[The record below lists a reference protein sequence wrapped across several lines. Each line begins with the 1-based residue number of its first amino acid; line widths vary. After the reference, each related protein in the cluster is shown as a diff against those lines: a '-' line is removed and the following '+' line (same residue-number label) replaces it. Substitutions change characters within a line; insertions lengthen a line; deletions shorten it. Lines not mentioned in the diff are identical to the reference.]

1 VSGARTSTATVAG
14 AGVRPSTFVELS
26 GQILCIAEPDA
37 TLTWTNTVFD
47 RALGYRAGELVGKS
61 LLGLAHP
68 DDRALAD
75 AVGGLPPDG
84 GEVAGVRVRMRSAR
98 GSWRWLEWTVR
109 VDAGRGRLYGAARD
123 VTDRLV
129 AEASLRESEARLRAI
144 LEHSPSAIFVEDLE
158 GRYQLVNSEWSRL
171 TGVSP
176 GEAVGRNASEMWPD
190 TAQAITVDDRHVLAE
205 QGALVTDER
214 RRTADGVRDYMF
226 VRFLLR
232 DAEGTPTGIAGIAT
246 DITER
251 KVAERALAE
260 RESVLDTV
268 LQASPDII
276 SIMDRHGRIRQ
287 ESRAQR
293 TMLGYG
299 DAAPEADMF
308 ALVHPDDFP
317 AVAQTFVDLVEGNTE
332 HVQMRYR
339 VRHADGRW
347 LVFDSRGRALLDE
360 HNRFDGAALVSRDVT
375 AKLES
380 DTKLQAAREAAENAS
395 SAKSEFLSRMSHEL
409 RTPLNAVLG
418 FAQLLQMDGLPVEQ
432 ADAVD
437 HILRAGRHLLDLID
451 EVLDIARIESGH
463 LELAMAPVDVEEIVA
478 DAVMLVRPLAER
490 AEVAVHL
497 ASASHAG
504 PAVRADRQRLV
515 QVLLNLLSNAV
526 KYNRPGGR
534 VDVTWERVDARRA
547 RLVVADT
554 GRGIRSEDLDRVFV
568 PFDRIGAEQT
578 GVEGTGVGLAV
589 SRHLVERMGG
599 AIRVESVPDVGST
612 FSVELLLADDAPAGE
627 HRAADAPP
635 PAPAPGDGDGRLRV
649 LLIEA
654 ELTSLELVERVVSRR
669 SGVEVLAAM
678 HGGLGVDLAREH
690 VPDLVLLDLDL
701 PDMAAASVLERLA
714 ADDTTARIPVA
725 VLSAD
730 ASPVEVRE
738 LLRRGVAGHL
748 ARPLDV
754 RALLSLV
761 DAVAAARG

>member
-1 VSGARTSTATVAG
+1 MTEGRISTAMG

-26 GQILCIAEPDA
+26 GQILCIADPA
-37 TLTWTNTVFD
+37 AALAWTNSVFD
-47 RALGYRAGELVGKS
+47 RALGYRSGELVGRS
-61 LLGLAHP
+61 LLELAHP
-68 DDRALAD
+68 EDPALAE
-75 AVGGLPPDG
+75 ALVSLGGCS
-84 GEVAGVRVRMRSAR
+84 GEVPGVRVRMRSAR
-98 GSWRWLEWTVR
+98 GGWRWLEWTLR
-109 VDAGRGRLYGAARD
+109 ADAERARLYGAARD
-123 VTDRLV
+123 VTDRLM
-129 AEASLRESEARLRAI
+129 AEASLRDSEARLRAI

-176 GEAVGRNASEMWPD
+176 EAAVGRSASEMWPD
-190 TAQAITVDDRHVLAE
+190 TAQAIAVDDQHVLAE

-232 DAEGTPTGIAGIAT
+232 DAERTPTGIAGIAT

-251 KVAERALAE
+251 KAAERALAE
-260 RESVLDTV
+260 RERVLDTV
-268 LQASPDII
+268 LEASPDII

-293 TMLGYG
+293 TMLGYDERG
-299 DAAPEADMF
+299 PEADMF

-317 AVAQTFVDLVEGNTE
+317 AVAQSFVDLVEGKTE
-332 HVQMRYR
+332 NVQFRYR

-360 HNRFDGAALVSRDVT
+360 CNRFDGAALVSRDVT

-380 DTKLQAAREAAENAS
+380 DAKLQAARDAAENAS

-418 FAQLLQMDGLPVEQ
+418 FAQLLQMDGLPVAQ

-437 HILRAGRHLLDLID
+437 QILRAGRHLLDLID

-497 ASASHAG
+497 ATG
-504 PAVRADRQRLV
+504 PDGGPSVRADRQRLV

-534 VDVTWERVDARRA
+534 VDVAWERVARNRV

-599 AIRVESVPDVGST
+599 TIRVESVPDVGST
-612 FSVELLLADDAPAGE
+612 FSVELVLAQGALADGE
-627 HRAADAPP
+627 GGTDDTPVRPPADA
-635 PAPAPGDGDGRLRV
+635 AGRLRV

-654 ELTSLELVERVVSRR
+654 ELTSLELVERVLSRR
-669 SGVEVLAAM
+669 SGVEILAAM

-690 VPDLVLLDLDL
+690 HPDLVLLDLDL
-701 PDMAAASVLERLA
+701 PDMAAASVLERLGADA
-714 ADDTTARIPVA
+714 ATSRIPVA

-730 ASPVEVRE
+730 ASPLEVRE

-748 ARPLDV
+748 AKPLDV